1 MGSKFHWFES
11 VYHDHSL
18 WKIRGK
24 DVSFSL
30 VFFFF
35 FFWKYSLPRESISA
49 RNGERGKKNYR
60 IYYYYGS
67 SFSFLVWKFCFSFC
81 LILCTILRLRANEYG
96 WCFLMS
102 GKRYDSLR
110 WNEFIFFP
118 LFFSIQRKG
127 SRGCFR
133 KWYLNI
139 GFLNIGMVIPQ
150 LWRLINQLFSTF
162 LYVFFYQLLKDEI
175 I

>member
-24 DVSFSL
+24 DSWVSL

-35 FFWKYSLPRESISA
+35 FFLEIFFPSGENISA

-67 SFSFLVWKFCFSFC
+67 SFSFLVWKFCFSFY
-81 LILCTILRLRANEYG
+81 LILCTILRSRANEYG

-110 WNEFIFFP
+110 WNEFIFSP
-118 LFFSIQRKG
+118 LFFRHSKKG
-127 SRGCFR
+127 ISRMFQEMISQYWILEYWDGDSTT
-133 KWYLNI
+133 
-139 GFLNIGMVIPQ
+139 VE
-150 LWRLINQLFSTF
+150 IN
-162 LYVFFYQLLKDEI
+162 
-175 I
+175 